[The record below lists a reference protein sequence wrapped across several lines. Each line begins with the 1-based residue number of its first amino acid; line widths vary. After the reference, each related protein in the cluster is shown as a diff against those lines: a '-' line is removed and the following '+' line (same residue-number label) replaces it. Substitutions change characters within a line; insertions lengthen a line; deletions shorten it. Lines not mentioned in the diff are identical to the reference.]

1 MLIDFLNSIS
11 DSWLVKAYLLS
22 IIICSA
28 IVIPVFA
35 YYIIKS
41 RIEFEKFERNPET
54 DVSVLEL
61 LLIVFVLFLP
71 IINLVLTCTCL
82 FEYLNIKKFLSKSVI
97 TGKQRK

>member
-1 MLIDFLNSIS
+1 MLIDFLNTIS
-11 DSWLVKAYLLS
+11 DSWLVKGYLLS
-22 IIICSA
+22 IIICCA
-28 IVIPVFA
+28 IGIPVFA

-61 LLIVFVLFLP
+61 FLFVFVLFLP
-71 IINLVLTCTCL
+71 IINLVLICVSL
-82 FEYLNIKKFLSKSVI
+82 FEYLNLEKFLSKSII